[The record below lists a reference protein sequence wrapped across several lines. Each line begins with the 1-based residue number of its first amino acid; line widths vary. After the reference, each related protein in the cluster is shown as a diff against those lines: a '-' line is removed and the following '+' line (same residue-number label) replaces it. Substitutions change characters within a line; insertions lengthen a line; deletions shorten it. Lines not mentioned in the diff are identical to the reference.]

1 MTTVE
6 SGIAEAGGAQM
17 YYCQLSADSHRG
29 LVCGCPCPNLLSKSC
44 FGCKISKNPNLKLGF
59 VILHSVVSTCLPI
72 SMIWISQF
80 FHNNINRLVGGHR
93 RSPGTRPSWIWCG
106 VSFLCWREQLSCVT
120 LSRWPNIVDIAPVTG
135 GGACHTLSHCHT
147 SHCLCH
153 KSHLGSLH
161 WWWCGWKNPWFS
173 PMSAVNIDKKY
184 ELHV

>member
-6 SGIAEAGGAQM
+6 GGIAEAGGVQM
-17 YYCQLSADSHRG
+17 CNCLQIVTEDLC
-29 LVCGCPCPNLLSKSC
+29 VPCPNLLSKSC

-135 GGACHTLSHCHT
+135 GGACHTLSHVT
-147 SHCLCH
+147 LPLSQVTLRVSTLVVVRMK
-153 KSHLGSLH
+153 KSLIFPNVSSEH
-161 WWWCGWKNPWFS
+161 WQKVWASRLSKS
-173 PMSAVNIDKKY
+173 
-184 ELHV
+184 